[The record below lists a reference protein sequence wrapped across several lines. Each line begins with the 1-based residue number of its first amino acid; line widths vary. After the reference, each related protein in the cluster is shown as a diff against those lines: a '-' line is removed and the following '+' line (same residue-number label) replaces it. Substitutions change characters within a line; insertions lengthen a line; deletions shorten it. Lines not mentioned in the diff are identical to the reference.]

1 MSNTWRFKPGNPE
14 YERYIHSSQ
23 WRQTADK
30 RLELDEHI
38 CCVCGGKATD
48 VHHLTYD
55 RFGNEAMDD
64 LVSLCRK
71 CHGQAE
77 SFYDPAVTAW
87 AMDEVK
93 PNGNNFM
100 AAMRVDAL
108 KIAPM
113 VFDYLKAVRGYDFD
127 SLMRTS
133 PAGRC
138 RGKEIL
144 ESIAKS
150 RECLCRSATPSCVE
164 DRRTMMLE
172 ASQIIS
178 RSSVS
183 PKLNT
188 MSEMRT
194 EFSP

>member
-1 MSNTWRFKPGNPE
+1 MSNAWQFKPGNPV
-14 YERYIHSSQ
+14 YEKYIHSSH
-23 WRQTADK
+23 WRHTADK
-30 RLELDEHI
+30 RLEVDGHI

-64 LVSLCRK
+64 LVSLCRN

-77 SFYDPAVTAW
+77 NYYDPAVTPW

-100 AAMRVDAL
+100 AAMRVDAM
-108 KIAPM
+108 KISPM

-127 SLMRTS
+127 SLMALP

-138 RGKEIL
+138 REKEIL

-150 RECLCRSATPSCVE
+150 RECPMQKAL
-164 DRRTMMLE
+164 L
-172 ASQIIS
+172 
-178 RSSVS
+178 
-183 PKLNT
+183 PKLCGGQANNDAR
-188 MSEMRT
+188 SHHKSYRGHL
-194 EFSP
+194 SRRN